1 MKKNICFCSLL
12 GLLLMLPVLKTPG
25 QVVQP
30 IAIADSMKTLNSQWN
45 HRRVAFL
52 GDSMTDKKRVGTT
65 CVYWEYL
72 ASLLNI
78 QPLVYGIDGNTWTGI
93 ARQATKLL
101 QERGQ
106 EVDAILIFAGTND
119 FNGSLPMGTFFSVE
133 PRQVNHD
140 GQMVTRQCREQIMTD
155 TTFCG
160 RINIAMSFL
169 KKNYPSKQIILLT
182 PIHRGLALFGEKNVQ
197 PDESYSNARG
207 LYIEDY
213 VKALKEAGEV
223 WAVPVI
229 DLYSLS
235 GLYPSYDSYA
245 PYFHDGQKDRL
256 HPNAAGDLRIAQTLQ
271 YQLLTL
277 P

>member
-1 MKKNICFCSLL
+1 
-12 GLLLMLPVLKTPG
+12 
-25 QVVQP
+25 
-30 IAIADSMKTLNSQWN
+30 
-45 HRRVAFL
+45 
-52 GDSMTDKKRVGTT
+52 
-65 CVYWEYL
+65 
-72 ASLLNI
+72 
-78 QPLVYGIDGNTWTGI
+78 
-93 ARQATKLL
+93 
-101 QERGQ
+101 
-106 EVDAILIFAGTND
+106 
-119 FNGSLPMGTFFSVE
+119 
-133 PRQVNHD
+133 
-140 GQMVTRQCREQIMTD
+140 
-155 TTFCG
+155 
-160 RINIAMSFL
+160 
-169 KKNYPSKQIILLT
+169 
-182 PIHRGLALFGEKNVQ
+182 VQ

-235 GLYPSYDSYA
+235 GLYPSYDSYV